1 MARSRSPSRS
11 RSRPSRHSQRDRERE
26 KDRERE
32 RDRGSYSR
40 RRSRSRSRSRGRRRE
55 DEPRARSNSGGDGA
69 GAKTEDKNGEI
80 SMSVEETNK
89 LRAQLGLKPLAVG
102 PKKSAEVNLQ
112 KTSAQVDKE
121 REQKQLQQA
130 LAQSRKKREL
140 SQKLAGQS
148 LGEQLRE
155 EADARDALSWVKK
168 SRVSTKQRAKT
179 KQQEE
184 EDETKAYDASALAG
198 MTVGHAADAFEE
210 GQEVVLTLKDTSVLA
225 ADGNDVNDADDELVN
240 VELSE
245 RDRRSAQQSRAERA
259 MMPAYT
265 GYDDDEF
272 IQMGNSRAKKRAAGG
287 KKLLAQ
293 YDEDDDARAAEEARK
308 FTLDASGTST
318 AAVARG
324 EQNEGAGGAD
334 DDDDDGVA
342 VISLAMDR
350 TKAAEDYFTAEEMEA
365 QFKKKGKK
373 LRKKKK
379 KLRHREE
386 AEQDAA
392 EGDNAEGDT
401 SSLIAQLEAEA
412 RKNASQDRGKR
423 KRRHVHDDDEDDGAV
438 IAEDREG
445 LKRFQ
450 HAREKANVAA
460 SEALAASNLAVEG
473 GDVVQASSS
482 AQTKRKRRPA
492 GGVDEDA
499 AMMDE
504 ALDIELSASLAR
516 ARRLPQLQEAK
527 REEHNAADEPMEAAA
542 PAVPAVLAGPASED
556 KIALLV
562 RNTVGVELNGA
573 ATDSKPAE
581 NGSVAPKPV
590 GNVFGQAPGALG
602 SSSNTVVF
610 NDATDFETRLRNAM
624 EKRVAQFQAVA
635 TPGIASV
642 AANGSSSV
650 ASGQQSVSSAGADT
664 DEEMKEEGNTN
675 DDTEMKAEDDDE
687 DDEDETN
694 DVFGEEQPL
703 VSSGLGA
710 TLALLKKTGDLRE
723 ARVERQ
729 AGRANDARDRNVDE
743 ALRVKDGVK
752 LDYRDEFG
760 RLLTKKEAFR
770 MLSYKFHG
778 HGPGKKK
785 QEKRLRQL
793 KQELEAQKLLSAE
806 GSTKMME
813 VLEKKQKAGKQAH
826 VVLSSGS

>member
-1 MARSRSPSRS
+1 MARSRSPTRS
-11 RSRPSRHSQRDRERE
+11 RAPRHAHRDRQSDRE
-26 KDRERE
+26 KDRERD
-32 RDRGSYSR
+32 RDRGAPSR
-40 RRSRSRSRSRGRRRE
+40 RRSRSRSRSRSRGRRRE
-55 DEPRARSNSGGDGA
+55 DEPSGRSGGDGDGDA
-69 GAKTEDKNGEI
+69 RGPKTEDKNGEI

-102 PKKSAEVNLQ
+102 PKKTAEVNLQ
-112 KTSAQVDKE
+112 KTSAQLAQE
-121 REQKQLQQA
+121 REQKQIQQA

-140 SQKLAGQS
+140 SHKLAGPS
-148 LGEQLRE
+148 LGEQLRA
-155 EADARDALSWVKK
+155 EADARDALSWVKQ
-168 SRVSTKQRAKT
+168 SRGKT
-179 KQQEE
+179 KQAAQQQEKE
-184 EDETKAYDASALAG
+184 KKTQDAGGAYDASALAG

-225 ADGNDVNDADDELVN
+225 ADGNDVNDEDDELVN

-272 IQMGNSRAKKRAAGG
+272 VQMGNPRAKKRQGGG

-293 YDEDDDARAAEEARK
+293 YDEDDDARVAEEARK

-318 AAVARG
+318 AAVVRG
-324 EQNEGAGGAD
+324 DKEEAAGGAD
-334 DDDDDGVA
+334 EDDDGVA

-350 TKAAEDYFTAEEMEA
+350 TKAAEDYFTAEEMET

-379 KLRHREE
+379 KMRHREE
-386 AEQDAA
+386 AEQA
-392 EGDNAEGDT
+392 EEEAAEGDT

-412 RKNASQDRGKR
+412 KRNAGQDRGKR
-423 KRRHVHDDDEDDGAV
+423 KRRHAQDDDDDGAV
-438 IAEDREG
+438 IAEDQEG

-450 HAREKANVAA
+450 NARDKANVVA
-460 SEALAASNLAVEG
+460 SEALAASDLAVEG
-473 GDVVQASSS
+473 GDVVQASTSTQS
-482 AQTKRKRRPA
+482 KRKRRA
-492 GGVDEDA
+492 VGGVDEDV

-504 ALDIELSASLAR
+504 ALDLELSASLAR
-516 ARRLPQLQEAK
+516 ARRLAQLQEAK
-527 REEHNAADEPMEAAA
+527 QEQQNRAVEAMQAGK
-542 PAVPAVLAGPASED
+542 PAVPPVLAGPASED

-562 RNTVGVELNGA
+562 RNTVGVEANGPGSDTKA
-573 ATDSKPAE
+573 SE
-581 NGSVAPKPV
+581 SESVAPKPV
-590 GNVFGQAPGALG
+590 GNVFGQAPGTMG
-602 SSSNTVVF
+602 SSTNTVVF

-624 EKRVAQFQAVA
+624 EKRAAQFQAVA
-635 TPGIASV
+635 TPGIV
-642 AANGSSSV
+642 ATGSINV
-650 ASGQQSVSSAGADT
+650 ASGQQNALSNSAGADEEMKGEDT
-664 DEEMKEEGNTN
+664 NDDAEMKEE
-675 DDTEMKAEDDDE
+675 EDDDE
-687 DDEDETN
+687 EDKDTN

-723 ARVERQ
+723 TRVERQ
-729 AGRANDARDRNVDE
+729 AGRANDSRDRNVDE
-743 ALRVKDGVK
+743 ERRIKDGVK

-826 VVLSSGS
+826 VVLSSGT